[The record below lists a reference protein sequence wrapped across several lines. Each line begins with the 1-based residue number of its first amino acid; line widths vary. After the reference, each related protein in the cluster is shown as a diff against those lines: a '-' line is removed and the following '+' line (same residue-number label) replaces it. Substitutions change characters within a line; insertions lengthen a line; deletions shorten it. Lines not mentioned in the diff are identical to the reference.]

1 MNLRIFGI
9 ALAGFLMSILFG
21 VASIQLLV
29 NFEVRNQLDAR
40 LEQESVAYRA
50 VVQGLSG
57 VSRTLFDETINTPAV
72 TALVHDILHTHGD
85 ERDIARGKLL
95 RELYPSYQRLK
106 AQGIRQLHFHS
117 PDGLSLLRF
126 HSPLKYGDSLFELR
140 ESVRLAN
147 TELKPVEGF
156 EVGRLFHGFRFVFP
170 LFYEGEHIGSVES
183 SVSFKAVEDRLQALV
198 PNELFEFVLNRARVF
213 SMLYPSERS
222 IYQPFA
228 LNDEYVIEDIGA
240 KLGTPRIVPELQQQ
254 LETMLASEQTQ
265 IHARMVEGKPFGQTV
280 KLKGKRYAALFV
292 PVVDVAQEEVDA
304 YILTYTQ
311 VPEIENIYR
320 NGLWIQLS
328 FVALMASLAM
338 GYYRRQTASIT
349 IAREREKLQSITE
362 RMAEGLF
369 VQDNEGRITFLN
381 EAAEEILGVAAK
393 DAMGQVAHDLFHV
406 HYDEQ
411 GCPVSIEEC
420 PIRSVTHKGD
430 VYESED
436 EYFRRVS
443 DRQLVP
449 VQVTSAQFLVAG
461 NPMGVIS
468 IFRDITQ
475 RKRDEEQLKLSD
487 IVFSN
492 THEGIVVTDAELQV
506 LACND
511 AFVSITGY
519 TRDEWL
525 GQHIRKLRS
534 AVHDFPFYESMW
546 THIKARGHWEGE
558 VWNRRRDGSL
568 YPLEQ
573 TINVM
578 RNEAGQ
584 ITHFMSVMSDI
595 TERKRYEEEL
605 KQARHE
611 ALESARAKSE
621 FLANMSHEIRTPMNG
636 ILGMLDLVQETDL
649 SPEQKDFLGI
659 AQSSGR
665 TLMSLLNSLLDLSKY
680 EAGKVEVEQIDFTL
694 RRLLEETVKLFA
706 PQAQGKGLEIAAL
719 VDDSIP
725 EYANGDP
732 TRLRQVITNLLGNAV
747 KFTEQGEV
755 ILSASVVGTEDT
767 GLRLHVMVSD
777 TGIGIAPEAQARI
790 FDSFSQAD
798 GSTTRKYG
806 GTGLGLTLSREIVTH
821 LGGQLWVESELGQGS
836 VFQFT
841 VQLKDAIEPAA
852 LFVPNAELRGLR
864 ALIVDDN
871 ATNRL
876 IVERYCDS
884 WDILHQSAESGSEAL
899 RLMNEAWQKGKP
911 FDLVLTDM
919 MMPEMDGIALAKRV
933 RADQR
938 FDSARLILITSYT
951 GRALHQQADTA
962 GFICMLAKPIGR
974 DELHD
979 AIERAIVVANQ
990 TPLVSPL
997 ADGDAVVRPLNLHV
1011 LLAEDNEVNRLV
1023 ATASLDRLGCTFVV
1037 AENGEE
1043 ALQRLKQERFGLV
1056 LMDCQMPV
1064 MDGLTATR
1072 QLREYERQQ
1081 GRMSVPVIAMTAFV
1095 SHEDIERCLDAG
1107 MDAHIGKP
1115 FDPEALRALLLEYG
1129 RVPETCIESGT
1140 AETPQS
1146 VAGEDDIP
1154 VLKRQVLDE
1163 LDQLLDGELEVI
1175 LEPFIEQLSQLLEQV
1190 RTGIETD
1197 DLDLSHRA
1205 AHTLKSSAA
1214 NVGGMRVSELAKA
1227 LEQSVYKQESAL
1239 LKQQYQQLA
1248 DAADELIQA
1257 LTGFMAVR

>member
-1 MNLRIFGI
+1 MNLRIFAI
-9 ALAGFLMSILFG
+9 ALASFLVSASLG

-29 NFEVRNQLDAR
+29 NFEVRNQIDAR

-50 VVQGLSG
+50 VIQGLSK
-57 VSRTLFDETINTPAV
+57 VSRTLYDETINTPAV

-85 ERDIARGKLL
+85 EQDIARGKLL
-95 RELYPSYQRLK
+95 RELYPSYKRLQQ
-106 AQGIRQLHFHS
+106 QGIRQLHFHS

-147 TELKPVEGF
+147 TQLNPVEGF

-183 SVSFKAVEDRLQALV
+183 SVSFKTIEDSLQALV
-198 PNELFEFVLNRARVF
+198 PNELFEFVLNRSRVF

-222 IYQPFA
+222 IYQPFG

-240 KLGTPRIVPELQQQ
+240 KLGTPRVVPELQRQ
-254 LETMLASEQTQ
+254 LEAMLVADQAQ
-265 IHARMVEGKPFGQTV
+265 IRSRMATGKSFGLTV
-280 KLKGKRYAALFV
+280 KFKGQRYAALFV
-292 PVVDVAQEEVDA
+292 PIVDVAQEMGA
-304 YILTYTQ
+304 YILTFTQ
-311 VPEIENIYR
+311 VPEIENTYS

-328 FVALMASLAM
+328 FLALMASLAM
-338 GYYRRQTASIT
+338 GYYRRQTSSLV

-369 VQDNEGRITFLN
+369 VQDTEGRITFLN
-381 EAAEEILGVAAK
+381 EAAEKILGVTAK
-393 DAMGQVAHDLFHV
+393 EAIGKIAHDLFHV
-406 HYDEQ
+406 HYDAN
-411 GCPVSIEEC
+411 GCPVVIEDC
-420 PIRSVTHKGD
+420 PIRTVTHQGD

-436 EYFRRVS
+436 EYFRRAS
-443 DRQLVP
+443 DQQLVP
-449 VQVTSAQFLVAG
+449 VQVTSAQFIVAG
-461 NPMGVIS
+461 EPMGSIT

-475 RKRDEEQLKLSD
+475 RKLDEERLRLSD

-492 THEGIVVTDAELQV
+492 TQEGVVVTGPDLQV

-511 AFVSITGY
+511 AFLNITGY
-519 TRDEWL
+519 TREEWL

-534 AVHDFPFYESMW
+534 AVHDQSFYEAMW
-546 THIKARGHWEGE
+546 AQIQEYCHWEGE
-558 VWNRRRDGSL
+558 VWNRRKDGSL
-568 YPLEQ
+568 YPQAQ
-573 TINVM
+573 TINAVCNCEG
-578 RNEAGQ
+578 RV
-584 ITHFMSVMSDI
+584 THYVSVMSDI

-605 KQARHE
+605 KRARHE
-611 ALESARAKSE
+611 ALESAHAKSE

-636 ILGMLDLVQETDL
+636 ILGMLELVQETEL
-649 SPEQKDFLGI
+649 SLEQKDFLGI

-680 EAGKVEVEQIDFTL
+680 EAGKVEMEQIDFTL

-719 VDDSIP
+719 IDDSIP
-725 EYANGDP
+725 EFANGDP
-732 TRLRQVITNLLGNAV
+732 TRLRQVITNLLGNAI
-747 KFTEQGEV
+747 KFTERGEV
-755 ILSASVVGTEDT
+755 LLTATMVGTEDT
-767 GLRLHVMVSD
+767 GTRLHVAVKD
-777 TGIGIAPEAQARI
+777 TGIGIAAEAQAKI
-790 FDSFSQAD
+790 FESFSQAD

-806 GTGLGLTLSREIVTH
+806 GTGLGLTLSREIVSH
-821 LGGQLWVESELGQGS
+821 LGGQLWLESELGRGS
-836 VFQFT
+836 AFHFT
-841 VQLKDAIEPAA
+841 IQLREAIEPAA

-884 WDILHQSAESGSEAL
+884 WNIFHQSAAEGEDAL
-899 RLMNEAWQKGKP
+899 RLMEGAWMKGKP

-919 MMPEMDGIALAKRV
+919 MMPEMDGIALAKRI
-933 RADQR
+933 RADNR
-938 FDSARLILITSYT
+938 FDSARLMLITSYT
-951 GRALHQQADTA
+951 GRALHRQADAA

-979 AIERAIVVANQ
+979 AIERAIAAAPQ
-990 TPLVSPL
+990 ALLLTAPIAEDTST
-997 ADGDAVVRPLNLHV
+997 RPLNLRV

-1043 ALQRLKQERFGLV
+1043 ALQRLKQERFDLV

-1072 QLREYERQQ
+1072 KFREFERHE
-1081 GRMSVPVIAMTAFV
+1081 GRVAIPVIAMTAFV
-1095 SHEDIERCLDAG
+1095 SGDDIQRCLEAG

-1115 FDPEALRALLLEYG
+1115 FDPEALRTLLLEYG
-1129 RVPETCIESGT
+1129 GAPTASESTDNAYCVQAEVAEEDVPVVK
-1140 AETPQS
+1140 Q
-1146 VAGEDDIP
+1146 
-1154 VLKRQVLDE
+1154 QVLDE
-1163 LDQLLDGELEVI
+1163 LEQLLDGELDVI
-1175 LEPFIEQLSQLLEQV
+1175 LQPFIEQMPELLEQV
-1190 RTGIETD
+1190 RTGLETD

-1214 NVGGMRVSELAKA
+1214 NVGGMRVSELAKT
-1227 LEQSVYKQESAL
+1227 LEQSMYQQESAL

-1248 DAADELIQA
+1248 DAADELSQA

>member
-1 MNLRIFGI
+1 MNLRIFAI
-9 ALAGFLMSILFG
+9 ALTGFVLSALLG

-50 VVQGLSG
+50 VIQGLSR
-57 VSRTLFDETINTPAV
+57 VSRTLFDETINTPKV
-72 TALVHDILHTHGD
+72 TALVHDILHTYGD
-85 ERDIARGKLL
+85 ERDIARGRLL
-95 RELYPSYQRLK
+95 RELYPSYKRLQQ
-106 AQGIRQLHFHS
+106 QGIRQLHFHG

-183 SVSFKAVEDRLQALV
+183 SVSFKTIEDSLQALV
-198 PNELFEFVLNRARVF
+198 PNELFEFVLNRSRVF

-222 IYQPFA
+222 IYQPFG

-240 KLGTPRIVPELQQQ
+240 KLGTPRVVPELQRQ
-254 LETMLASEQTQ
+254 LEAMLVADQAQ
-265 IHARMVEGKPFGQTV
+265 IRSRMATGKSFGLTV
-280 KLKGKRYAALFV
+280 KFKGQRYAALFV
-292 PVVDVAQEEVDA
+292 PIVDVAQEMGA
-304 YILTYTQ
+304 YILTFTL
-311 VPEIENIYR
+311 VPEIENTYR

-328 FVALMASLAM
+328 FLALMASLAM
-338 GYYRRQTASIT
+338 GYYRRQASSLA

-369 VQDNEGRITFLN
+369 VQDTEGCITFLN
-381 EAAEEILGVAAK
+381 EAAEKILGVRAQ
-393 DAMGQVAHDLFHV
+393 DVIGQVAHDLFHV
-406 HYDEQ
+406 HYDAA
-411 GCPVSIEEC
+411 GCPVAIEEC
-420 PIRSVTHKGD
+420 PIRTVTQRGE
-430 VYESED
+430 VYESEN
-436 EYFRRVS
+436 EYFRRAS
-443 DRQLVP
+443 DQQLVP
-449 VQVTSAQFLVAG
+449 VQVTSAQFLLAG
-461 NPMGVIS
+461 EPMGSIT

-487 IVFSN
+487 FVFSN
-492 THEGIVVTDAELQV
+492 TQKGIVVTDAALQV

-519 TRDEWL
+519 ARDEWL

-534 AVHDFPFYESMW
+534 AVHDDAFYETMW
-546 THIKARGHWEGE
+546 ADIAAHGHWEGE
-558 VWNRRRDGSL
+558 VWNRRKDGSL
-568 YPLEQ
+568 YPQAQ
-573 TINVM
+573 TINAV
-578 RNEAGQ
+578 RNDQGQ
-584 ITHFMSVMSDI
+584 VTHYVSVLSDI

-605 KQARHE
+605 KRARHE
-611 ALESARAKSE
+611 ALESAHAKSE

-636 ILGMLDLVQETDL
+636 ILGMLELVQETEL
-649 SPEQKDFLGI
+649 SSEQKDFLGI

-680 EAGKVEVEQIDFTL
+680 EAGKVEVEQIDFRL

-719 VDDSIP
+719 IDDSIP

-732 TRLRQVITNLLGNAV
+732 TRLRQVITNLLGNAI

-755 ILSASVVGTEDT
+755 ILSATVLGTEDT
-767 GLRLHVMVSD
+767 GLRLQVVVKD
-777 TGIGIAPEAQARI
+777 TGIGIAPEAQNRI

-806 GTGLGLTLSREIVTH
+806 GTGLGLTLSREIVTQ
-821 LGGQLWVESELGQGS
+821 LGGQLWLESELGQGS
-836 VFQFT
+836 AFHFT
-841 VQLKDAIEPAA
+841 MQLRGALEPAA

-884 WDILHQSAESGSEAL
+884 WNIFHQSARDGEAAL
-899 RLMNEAWQKGKP
+899 RLMEEAWMKGKP

-919 MMPEMDGIALAKRV
+919 MMPEMDGIELAKRI

-951 GRALHQQADTA
+951 GRALHRQADAA

-979 AIERAIVVANQ
+979 AIERAVAAHPQ
-990 TPLVSPL
+990 LQQQ
-997 ADGDAVVRPLNLHV
+997 GDSAAEDTTARPLNLHV

-1023 ATASLDRLGCTFVV
+1023 ATASLDRLGCTFAL

-1043 ALQRLKQERFGLV
+1043 ALQRLKQERFDLV

-1064 MDGLTATR
+1064 MDGLMATR
-1072 QLREYERQQ
+1072 KLREYERQQ
-1081 GRMSVPVIAMTAFV
+1081 GRPAVPVIAMTAFV
-1095 SHEDIERCLDAG
+1095 SSEDIQRCLEAG

-1115 FDPEALRALLLEYG
+1115 FDPEALRALLLGYASEPP
-1129 RVPETCIESGT
+1129 VTSTHADLLP
-1140 AETPQS
+1140 AETD
-1146 VAGEDDIP
+1146 EEETP
-1154 VLKRQVLDE
+1154 VLRQQVLDE
-1163 LDQLLDGELEVI
+1163 LDELLDGELDVI
-1175 LEPFIEQLSQLLEQV
+1175 LQPFIEQLPQLLEQL
-1190 RTGIETD
+1190 RTGLETD
-1197 DLDLSHRA
+1197 DLELSHRA

-1214 NVGGMRVSELAKA
+1214 NVGGMRVSELAKT
-1227 LEQSVYKQESAL
+1227 LEHAVYQQESAL
-1239 LKQQYQQLA
+1239 LQQQYHQLA